1 MKFEIY
7 KSYTDNLGRVGLKV
21 EYRWRLKARNGRI
34 IACSGEGYKSKSHC
48 IKMIRKIR
56 YTAIISVIPHKFI

>member
-7 KSYTDNLGRVGLKV
+7 KQQSERFDAGT

-34 IACSGEGYKSKSHC
+34 IACSGEGYKNRSHC
-48 IKMIRKIR
+48 KKMIKTI
-56 YTAIISVIPHKFI
+56 TQWSGGAVIVYI